1 VRLLYESILHH
12 LFMISP
18 EKGADT
24 LVWLATTPDLVPGE
38 FYIKR
43 KVARKS
49 AAASDAALA
58 RELWDWSER
67 ILLR

>member
-1 VRLLYESILHH
+1 VLRK

-24 LVWLATTPDLVPGE
+24 LVWLATTSDWLPSA
-38 FYIKR
+38 FYVKR
-43 KVARKS
+43 KRAPTKPEAKDER
-49 AAASDAALA
+49 LA

-67 ILLR
+67 ATAAKS